1 MFSALQRL
9 WQDAKIACNPVCS
22 EARERRIL
30 TYRLLETER
39 AKPEGQQDKAAI
51 RRWRLEWARI
61 SLGFDQ
67 VRRRRA
73 STAVRL
79 RSSARCLM

>member
-9 WQDAKIACNPVCS
+9 WEDVKIACNPVCR

-30 TYRLLETER
+30 TYKLLQTER
-39 AKPEGQQDKAAI
+39 AKPEEQQDKAAI

-67 VRRRRA
+67 VRRRRHCA
-73 STAVRL
+73 TALRL
-79 RSSARCLM
+79 HRCAR